1 MKYEKTVLLK
11 NNVECVLRNGTKE
24 DGKAVLKTFNQTHEE
39 TENLLT
45 YPEENSFT
53 EEQESAFLKEKTE
66 SEREIEIVAV
76 VGGKIVG
83 TAGIEAVGEKIKL
96 RHRAEFGIGI
106 EKEYWGLGIG
116 RVLTAA
122 CIECAKKAG
131 YTQLELDVVAE
142 NERAVELYKSFGFV
156 EYGRNKRGFRK
167 RDGDYQPLVYML
179 LEL

>member
-11 NNVECVLRNGTKE
+11 NNVECILRNGTEE

-106 EKEYWGLGIG
+106 EREYWGLGIG